1 MPERSL
7 PQSGPFTTP
16 PCGSEEKPPEVCLTE
31 EEWQEISDC
40 SHALYA
46 SIHCCQGLEGDEPAE
61 LVMSVQMRLERA
73 VASIGQRI
81 FGD

>member
-1 MPERSL
+1 MPEKSV
-7 PQSGPFTTP
+7 PQSDPSP
-16 PCGSEEKPPEVCLTE
+16 PPGNGKPPQPTEVCLTGA
-31 EEWQEISDC
+31 EWQEISDC

-46 SIHCCQGLEGDEPAE
+46 SIHCCHGLEGDEPAE
-61 LVMSVQMRLERA
+61 LVKCVQMRLERA

>member
-1 MPERSL
+1 MPAKSV
-7 PQSGPFTTP
+7 PQSDPSP
-16 PCGSEEKPPEVCLTE
+16 PPGNGKPPHPYEVCLTN

-46 SIHCCQGLEGDEPAE
+46 AIHCCQGLEGDEPAE
-61 LVMSVQMRLERA
+61 LVKSVQMRFERA

-81 FGD
+81 FCD

>member
-1 MPERSL
+1 MTERSL
-7 PQSGPFTTP
+7 PQSDQSSPPDDGKPTP
-16 PCGSEEKPPEVCLTE
+16 SEVCLTE

-61 LVMSVQMRLERA
+61 LVKSVQMRLECA
-73 VASIGQRI
+73 VARIGQRI

>member
-1 MPERSL
+1 MPEKSV
-7 PQSGPFTTP
+7 PQSDPSP
-16 PCGSEEKPPEVCLTE
+16 PPDKPAPSEVCLTE

-61 LVMSVQMRLERA
+61 LVKSVQMRLERA

>member
-1 MPERSL
+1 MPDPILS
-7 PQSGPFTTP
+7 QSDASSP
-16 PCGSEEKPPEVCLTE
+16 SEVCLTDA
-31 EEWQEISDC
+31 EWQEISDC

-61 LVMSVQMRLERA
+61 LVKSVQMRLERA

>member
-1 MPERSL
+1 MPEKSL
-7 PQSGPFTTP
+7 PHRGPLTTP
-16 PCGSEEKPPEVCLTE
+16 PTGTEWAPPKICQTEK
-31 EEWQEISDC
+31 EWQEISDC

-61 LVMSVQMRLERA
+61 LVKSVQMRLERA